1 MPSSPPD
8 LAPHS
13 ETMLS
18 PRPRIGITM
27 DAGSPDESR
36 TTLELPADYA
46 NSVMSAG
53 GMPWVLP
60 PTNDPVLR
68 EEMINS
74 LDGLLIPG
82 GADLDPKL
90 YGQALHP
97 KTKRVDATRQAF
109 DLAMLSLAERRA
121 LPTLGICLG
130 SQTMNVQ
137 RRGTLHQHLPERP
150 PSAAPA
156 IEHSRPGDRTNFHP
170 ITLHAGTHLSAALQ
184 VDSLD
189 ANSRHHQG
197 FDKLGHGL
205 IATAHAADG
214 LVEAFEDPSLPFW
227 VAVQWHPENLAGTP
241 HEGLFRAL
249 VRAAEAYRRHRAGIS

>member
-1 MPSSPPD
+1 MPSSSSFPASSSPP
-8 LAPHS
+8 S
-13 ETMLS
+13 Q
-18 PRPRIGITM
+18 RPRIGITM
-27 DAGSPDESR
+27 DTGSPDEQR

-46 NSVMSAG
+46 NAIIRAG
-53 GMPWVLP
+53 GLPWLLP
-60 PTNDPVLR
+60 PTSDSTLR
-68 EEMINS
+68 EEMIAS

-82 GADLDPKL
+82 GADLNPKL
-90 YGQALHP
+90 YGQPLHP
-97 KTKRVDATRQAF
+97 KTKLVDAARQAF
-109 DLAMLSLAERRA
+109 DLAMLSLAEQRA

-130 SQTMNVQ
+130 SQTMNVHRQ
-137 RRGTLHQHLPERP
+137 GTLHQHLPERP
-150 PSAAPA
+150 SATPA

-170 ITLHAGTHLSAALQ
+170 ITLHAGTHLSSALN
-184 VDSLD
+184 VESLN

-241 HEGLFRAL
+241 HEGLFRGL
-249 VRAAEAYRRHRAGIS
+249 VTAAEVYRRSRATVS